1 VRTVGASLEG
11 LEAGAYE
18 LVLEVRDEVSGN
30 RLVRREPFALAPDG
44 R

>member
-1 VRTVGASLEG
+1 VGASLEA

-18 LVLEVRDEVSGN
+18 LVLDVQDEVSGN
-30 RLVRREPFALAPDG
+30 RIVRREPFTFARDS